1 MKTLIE
7 VYISVFHKLNIINS
21 DINLTERIYEFHK
34 CSSYKH
40 QWSLLGHDSAHLADY
55 QIIGGQ
61 RMGILL
67 CSESGAKMMSIATV
81 PMYVGMIGKARTYK

>member
-21 DINLTERIYEFHK
+21 DINRIYEFHK
-34 CSSYKH
+34 YSSYKH
-40 QWSLLGHDSAHLADY
+40 QWSLFGHDSAHLADY

-67 CSESGAKMMSIATV
+67 CSKSGAKMMSIATV